1 MGEKVTLKKLS
12 DITKTDDNFVYGIL
26 GYADQNETDRS
37 CLLKYSDRRLELI
50 IPFEDGSSE
59 VAQWFLSPQNYF
71 PQLELDSEI
80 PDQIWV
86 RDIASRKIFILLN
99 PRVIKSS
106 ATHNY
111 LGSLGYGVVS
121 SRYVI
126 VGNSKVDY
134 RKINEMKTSYPEL
147 LEWTHLGSIVSKF
160 QITPDN
166 TCESFFAGYE
176 DKNEISIT
184 FNGIKCVLQSDP
196 SAVEKSDFQNRFILE
211 NNVSFKTIS
220 DNALDMYLHEKIHRA
235 LNSLICILQWRS
247 VGFDSVKVRN
257 YTDYQIKSP
266 GEKTTPCF
274 RDVLSESFLDW
285 EKPKKQQR
293 NAFSLPDI
301 KEEGLEKWFALCDE
315 CKRAIS
321 SLSYLASNH
330 RYLTLDTQINEI
342 SHIFVEIAYCLGKRE
357 SKDNSGESFYKQVNI
372 VLSATEKSYGELP
385 IANKEDFINDLKNT
399 YNSVK
404 HTEASRNKKDRNEW
418 LDPYREYQLV
428 NASRALLVIWIAQEL
443 GASKESVYR
452 DVESENAVINAF
464 DRWR

>member
-50 IPFEDGSSE
+50 IPFENGSSE

-166 TCESFFAGYE
+166 TCESYFAGYE

-196 SAVEKSDFQNRFILE
+196 TAVEKSNFRNRFILE

-220 DNALDMYLHEKIHRA
+220 DNALDMYSMR
-235 LNSLICILQWRS
+235 
-247 VGFDSVKVRN
+247 
-257 YTDYQIKSP
+257 KSI
-266 GEKTTPCF
+266 E
-274 RDVLSESFLDW
+274 
-285 EKPKKQQR
+285 
-293 NAFSLPDI
+293 
-301 KEEGLEKWFALCDE
+301 
-315 CKRAIS
+315 
-321 SLSYLASNH
+321 H
-330 RYLTLDTQINEI
+330 
-342 SHIFVEIAYCLGKRE
+342 
-357 SKDNSGESFYKQVNI
+357 
-372 VLSATEKSYGELP
+372 
-385 IANKEDFINDLKNT
+385 
-399 YNSVK
+399 
-404 HTEASRNKKDRNEW
+404 
-418 LDPYREYQLV
+418 
-428 NASRALLVIWIAQEL
+428 
-443 GASKESVYR
+443 
-452 DVESENAVINAF
+452 
-464 DRWR
+464 